1 MILEQP
7 HKIFRAAA
15 SQIFSK
21 TLNKDYHPKSHLSF
35 LISIGYDNDTL
46 VSNFR
51 FQHLKKIK
59 HSSCISGD

>member
-1 MILEQP
+1 MKDEMILEQP

-51 FQHLKKIK
+51 F
-59 HSSCISGD
+59 